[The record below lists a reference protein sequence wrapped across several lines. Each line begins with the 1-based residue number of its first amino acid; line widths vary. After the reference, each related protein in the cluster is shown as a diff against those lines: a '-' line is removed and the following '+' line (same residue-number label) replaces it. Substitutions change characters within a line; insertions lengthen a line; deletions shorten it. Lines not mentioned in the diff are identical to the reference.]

1 MITLTRYQAGEII
14 IQEKTT
20 SAKQRMS
27 STQRRI
33 EVSKEL
39 QEQKST
45 WLRFS
50 NSPVQSLGFE
60 R

>member
-27 STQRRI
+27 SHNGGL
-33 EVSKEL
+33 K
-39 QEQKST
+39 
-45 WLRFS
+45 
-50 NSPVQSLGFE
+50 
-60 R
+60 